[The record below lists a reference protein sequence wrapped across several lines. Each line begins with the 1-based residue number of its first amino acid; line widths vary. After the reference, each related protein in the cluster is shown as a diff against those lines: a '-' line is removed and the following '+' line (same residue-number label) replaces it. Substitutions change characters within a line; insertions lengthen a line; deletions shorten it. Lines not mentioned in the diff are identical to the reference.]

1 MLKNLLSVLR
11 VTVKFKGSRDKF
23 KQSMK
28 KAIFSSYKSV
38 HVFFFFPFL
47 CFFLFYIVLCLRLHQ
62 TTSFSDFVTNSH
74 GESRN
79 SPRKRSVSQ
88 NYWVPVQKTMSPKR
102 NFFVLNFF
110 FGLYVT
116 MQIINLKTDSE
127 TLHYSLLEIKRT
139 PSIIKHDKD

>member
-1 MLKNLLSVLR
+1 MWLSSLKAVVSSLNSPWKRLFSVR
-11 VTVKFKGSRDKF
+11 ISPCMCF
-23 KQSMK
+23 
-28 KAIFSSYKSV
+28 FSFLFF
-38 HVFFFFPFL
+38 VFFFFT
-47 CFFLFYIVLCLRLHQ
+47 LFYACASIKQPHSVILLQIVM
-62 TTSFSDFVTNSH
+62 V
-74 GESRN
+74 
-79 SPRKRSVSQ
+79 SPGTHLAKDQSQ

-127 TLHYSLLEIKRT
+127 TLYYSLLEIKRT